1 MMIVGLYQNF
11 LLRYETKYWNLMR
24 WVTRYLGW
32 CAGRNPPLVLT
43 AFSYTGN
50 PCLLLKSS
58 TPIRP
63 FTLQDSRFNGSN
75 CIISDLI
82 RIIFLLQLDVTFLL
96 RNQGS
101 RPTPFQVLHFSMV
114 DGVSSDVN
122 VRSRSPAHQP
132 QK

>member
-1 MMIVGLYQNF
+1 MV
-11 LLRYETKYWNLMR
+11 
-24 WVTRYLGW
+24 
-32 CAGRNPPLVLT
+32 RNPPFVLT
-43 AFSYTGN
+43 AFSYTSN

-58 TPIRP
+58 TPIRS
-63 FTLQDSRFNGSN
+63 FTMQDSRFTDSN

-82 RIIFLLQLDVTFLL
+82 RIIFLLQLDVAFLL

-101 RPTPFQVLHFSMV
+101 RPAPFQVLHFSLV
-114 DGVSSDVN
+114 DGVSSGMH